1 MASEEVAFRSMVRAS
16 GLGEVWQHTSDE
28 TKFKQYGWRTTT
40 KEDCYSPQTLVGNW
54 NEERFD
60 IERIRVPKRL
70 PSQFEHYFETT
81 HGDSFKAE
89 RKPVPK
95 PLVHLAAR
103 EARAFPAS
111 QPELDRPGTKQE
123 YNSFQTTSRAAYVDP
138 RLRTTPLNTSQ

>member
-1 MASEEVAFRSMVRAS
+1 MATEDEVAFRSMVRAS

-28 TKFKQYGWRTTT
+28 LKFKQYGWRTTT

-81 HGDSFKAE
+81 HADSYKME
-89 RKPVPK
+89 RKSVPRS
-95 PLVHLAAR
+95 LVHLAAR

-111 QPELDRPGTKQE
+111 QPELDPPRTKQE

-138 RLRTTPLNTSQ
+138 RLRTTPLNTS

>member
-1 MASEEVAFRSMVRAS
+1 MAEDEVAFRSMVRAS
-16 GLGEVWQHTSDE
+16 GLGEVWQHTSDD

-60 IERIRVPKRL
+60 IERVRVPKRL

-81 HGDSFKAE
+81 HMDSYKTE
-89 RKPVPK
+89 RKEVPK
-95 PLVHLAAR
+95 TLVHLAAR

-111 QPELDRPGTKQE
+111 QPELDPTKIKQE
-123 YNSFQTTSRAAYVDP
+123 YNSFQTTSRAAFVDP
-138 RLRTTPLNTSQ
+138 RLRTTPLATTE